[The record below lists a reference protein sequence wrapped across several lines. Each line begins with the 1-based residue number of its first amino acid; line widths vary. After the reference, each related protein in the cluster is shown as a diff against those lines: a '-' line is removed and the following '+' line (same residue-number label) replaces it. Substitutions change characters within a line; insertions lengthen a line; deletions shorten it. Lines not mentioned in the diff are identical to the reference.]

1 MRRPLVAVVA
11 VIAAMA
17 AISAGTVAVMAGSPR
32 TDAPGY
38 GMSAMMSS
46 SLWGQPGW
54 RSDWPGS
61 MHGFATATESE
72 YLATMVRHHEEAVAA
87 AEQLQRSDRA
97 SMRAFG
103 ESIVETQTAQI
114 DQMNTWL
121 SRWYPGRAA
130 DVDYQPMMRDLSSLS
145 GDSLDRAFLQ
155 DMIGHHMMAVMMS
168 QQLLVRGH
176 ADHEEVDRLAMTIRE
191 EQHAEIVQMRRWLTD
206 WFDATWDAPPGWGMG
221 RGMGPWMMR

>member
-17 AISAGTVAVMAGSPR
+17 AITAGAVAVTASSPR
-32 TDAPGY
+32 TDAPGF

-46 SLWGQPGW
+46 SPWGRPGP
-54 RSDWPGS
+54 RSDSPPR
-61 MHGFATATESE
+61 MHGVATATEFE

-87 AEQLQRSDRA
+87 AEQLQRSERA
-97 SMRAFG
+97 QMRAFG

-121 SRWYPGRAA
+121 SQWYPGRTA

-145 GDSLDRAFLQ
+145 GDSLDRTFLQ

-168 QQLLVRGH
+168 QQLLVH
-176 ADHEEVDRLAMTIRE
+176 DAADHEEVDRLAKAIRD
-191 EQHAEIVQMRRWLTD
+191 EQHAEIVQMRRWLTA
-206 WFDATWDAPPGWGMG
+206 WFDAPGA
-221 RGMGPWMMR
+221 

>member
-17 AISAGTVAVMAGSPR
+17 AITAGTVAVMAGSPR

-38 GMSAMMSS
+38 RMPAMMSS
-46 SLWGQPGW
+46 SSWDQPGW
-54 RSDWPGS
+54 KSDSPGW
-61 MHGFATATESE
+61 MHGFTVATEFE

-87 AEQLQRSDRA
+87 AAVLQRSERA
-97 SMRAFG
+97 QMRAFG

-114 DQMNTWL
+114 DQMDTWL
-121 SRWYPGRAA
+121 ARWYPGRATE
-130 DVDYQPMMRDLSSLS
+130 VDYQPMMRDLSSLS
-145 GDSLDRAFLQ
+145 GDSLDRVFLQ

-168 QQLLVRGH
+168 QQLLVHGA
-176 ADHEEVDRLAMTIRE
+176 ADHDEVNRLARAIRD

-206 WFDATWDAPPGWGMG
+206 WFDSTWAAPPGWGMG

>member
-17 AISAGTVAVMAGSPR
+17 AITAGTVAVMASSPL
-32 TDAPGY
+32 TDAPGDRMP
-38 GMSAMMSS
+38 GMMSS
-46 SLWGQPGW
+46 PWGQPGS
-54 RSDWPGS
+54 RSDSPQG
-61 MHGFATATESE
+61 MHGFATATEFE

-97 SMRAFG
+97 QMRAFG
-103 ESIVETQTAQI
+103 DSIVETQTAQI

-121 SRWYPGRAA
+121 AQWYPGRGT

-168 QQLLVRGH
+168 QQLLVRGY
-176 ADHEEVDRLAMTIRE
+176 ADHEEVNGLATSIRD
-191 EQHAEIVQMRRWLTD
+191 EQHAEIIQMRRWLTD
-206 WFDATWDAPPGWGMG
+206 WFDAPWRGSPGWGMG
-221 RGMGPWMMR
+221 RGMEPSMMW

>member
-17 AISAGTVAVMAGSPR
+17 AISAGAVAVVARSPR

-46 SLWGQPGW
+46 SSWGQPGW
-54 RSDWPGS
+54 RSDSQGW
-61 MHGFATATESE
+61 MHGFAATTEFE
-72 YLATMVRHHEEAVAA
+72 YLATMVRHHEEAVSA
-87 AEQLQRSDRA
+87 AEQLQRSERA
-97 SMRAFG
+97 PMRAFG

-145 GDSLDRAFLQ
+145 GDSLDRTFLQ

-168 QQLLVRGH
+168 QQLLVH
-176 ADHEEVDRLAMTIRE
+176 DAADHEEVDRLAKAIRD
-191 EQHAEIVQMRRWLTD
+191 EQHAEIVQMRRWLTA
-206 WFDATWDAPPGWGMG
+206 WFDAPGA
-221 RGMGPWMMR
+221 

>member
-1 MRRPLVAVVA
+1 
-11 VIAAMA
+11 
-17 AISAGTVAVMAGSPR
+17 
-32 TDAPGY
+32 
-38 GMSAMMSS
+38 
-46 SLWGQPGW
+46 
-54 RSDWPGS
+54 
-61 MHGFATATESE
+61 
-72 YLATMVRHHEEAVAA
+72 MVRHHEEAVAA
-87 AEQLQRSDRA
+87 AEQLQRSERA
-97 SMRAFG
+97 QMRAFG